1 MPNASP
7 LNILQRWMQTVI
19 VHPHGIEAGVAS
31 SEATDLIDD
40 NVEAVILPS
49 SQQTS
54 LDRLRIYGNAYFG
67 RLLECLRSQYPAVR
81 HAAGDAAFDG
91 LAFGYLVSHPS
102 QTYTLAALGKSFES
116 YLRQT
121 RPARSEESTSDA
133 FDFADFLIDLAR
145 LETVYNE
152 VFDGPGPERVA
163 SLSADALT
171 GLTPEQFADSV
182 LKCHACVRLLE
193 LHFPVHEYATAVRR
207 GAVPAPPVA
216 RTVWLVVTRRDYV
229 VRRFE
234 LTQPQYQL
242 LSALSQ
248 NRTVGEALQVLCSD
262 PKFGPGTLKEDLQT
276 WFRDWTAAPL
286 FAELVYSI
294 EKIPNDRFAD

>member
-1 MPNASP
+1 MPNAIP
-7 LNILQRWMQTVI
+7 LNILQRWMQSVI

-31 SEATDLIDD
+31 SEATDLIDGSAE
-40 NVEAVILPS
+40 NVEGVILPS

-81 HAAGDAAFDG
+81 HAAGDEAFDG

-152 VFDGPGPERVA
+152 VFDGPGPERVP

-182 LKCHACVRLLE
+182 LKCHACVRLLQ

-207 GAVPAPPVA
+207 GAVPAPPVP

-248 NRTVGEALQVLCSD
+248 NQTVGVALQSLCSD
-262 PKFGPGTLKEDLQT
+262 PTFDPRTLKEDLKT

-286 FAELVYSI
+286 FAELVSSV
-294 EKIPNDRFAD
+294 